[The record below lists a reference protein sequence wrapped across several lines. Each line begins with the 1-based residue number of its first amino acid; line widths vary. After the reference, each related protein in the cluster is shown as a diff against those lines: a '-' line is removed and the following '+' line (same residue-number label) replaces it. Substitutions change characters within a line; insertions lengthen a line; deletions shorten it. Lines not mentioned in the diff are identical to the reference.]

1 MRILIVSCWLCSLVL
16 QHNHIIISNLF
27 LFFFSPKTL
36 TNSRHSYVNS
46 REVGILKELLHNR
59 YYRLRYIFSSCT
71 ANTRNMELL
80 LFFLINFWRRAIFCI
95 AFQALSFA
103 TQKFLTSLKYLL
115 TQWRWLLLFLA
126 GRDLSKPQ
134 PPDVPGT
141 VVCLEPWGGRRRKM
155 NPLHASKSK
164 YRVKVPAWAALSLG
178 GKGRIQTIL
187 FNYKNQS
194 KHYEK

>member
-1 MRILIVSCWLCSLVL
+1 M
-16 QHNHIIISNLF
+16 
-27 LFFFSPKTL
+27 
-36 TNSRHSYVNS
+36 NS

-59 YYRLRYIFSSCT
+59 YYGLRYIFSSCT

-80 LFFLINFWRRAIFCI
+80 LFFLINFRRRAIFCI

-126 GRDLSKPQ
+126 GRDFSKPQ

-141 VVCLEPWGGRRRKM
+141 VICLEPWGGRRGKM
-155 NPLHASKSK
+155 NPFHALKSK
-164 YRVKVPAWAALSLG
+164 YRVKVPAWAALCLG
-178 GKGRIQTIL
+178 GKGE
-187 FNYKNQS
+187 S
-194 KHYEK
+194 KQLCLITKIKVSTMKSKQIC